1 MLDLDCSIQGNKND
15 FNVRERGYNT
25 MKYETPS
32 IELVEVV
39 ASMEDCACACGCLN
53 GNGNGSC

>member
-1 MLDLDCSIQGNKND
+1 
-15 FNVRERGYNT
+15 